1 MQSIR
6 RDENNARTSLF
17 QLFSLRAV
25 HAACQHENTNAN
37 RPDLDGDL
45 FDLFR
50 SILLQQMQGDRE
62 TELIMRFQQPP
73 VHGWPRAALTDSW
86 RLTKWGDPGQ
96 VRSSPDDFHKACI
109 SIQHQWPRSMLASS
123 THDT

>member
-1 MQSIR
+1 MRTI
-6 RDENNARTSLF
+6 ARTSLF
-17 QLFSLRAV
+17 QLFSLGAV

-62 TELIMRFQQPP
+62 TELIMRFQTAT
-73 VHGWPRAALTDSW
+73 GPRMAKGCFNRFVALNEV
-86 RLTKWGDPGQ
+86 G
-96 VRSSPDDFHKACI
+96 RSGTGPLVAG
-109 SIQHQWPRSMLASS
+109 
-123 THDT
+123 